1 MIREE
6 LHQLE
11 EQYEKEVAGIVQKTG
26 QLLRSK
32 FGLWV
37 LGAISFVDSAVAFP
51 GPVDPFL
58 AAYIMANR
66 KKAWLGFL
74 VATTASVLGGVM
86 LYLFATFFTD
96 QLLALLS
103 PEATVTFNEMISH
116 FDRGTFML
124 SLLGAFTPIPYGF
137 VVIAAGVL
145 KGNIFM
151 FILGSLIGRG
161 LRFGVV
167 AYLTHKFGSRALDI
181 AGKHLKTLSIAAIVL
196 AVLYGCYVWVR

>member
-1 MIREE
+1 MIRKE

-11 EQYEKEVAGIVQKTG
+11 EQYEKEVAGIVEKTG

-32 FGLWV
+32 WGLWV

-66 KKAWLGFL
+66 SRALLGFL
-74 VATTASVLGGVM
+74 VATFSSVLGGVM

-103 PEATVTFNEMISH
+103 PESTAAFHDIVEH
-116 FDRGTFML
+116 FDQGTFMIT
-124 SLLGAFTPIPYGF
+124 LLGAFTPIPYGF

-151 FILGSLIGRG
+151 FILGSIVGRG
-161 LRFGVV
+161 VRFGVV
-167 AYLTHKFGSRALDI
+167 AYLTHKFGNRALEI
-181 AGKHLKTLSIAAIVL
+181 ARAHLKTISITAIVL
-196 AVLYGCYVWVR
+196 TSVYIAYLYLF

>member
-11 EQYEKEVAGIVQKTG
+11 EQYEKEVAGIVEKTG

-66 KKAWLGFL
+66 SKAWLGYI
-74 VATTASVLGGVM
+74 VATASSVLGGVM

-96 QLLALLS
+96 QLLSHLS
-103 PEATVTFNEMISH
+103 PESLASFNDIVKH
-116 FDRGTFML
+116 FDQGTFML
-124 SLLGAFTPIPYGF
+124 TFLGAFTPIPYGF

-145 KGNIFM
+145 KGNLFM
-151 FILGSLIGRG
+151 FILGSLAGRG
-161 LRFGVV
+161 IRFGVV
-167 AYLTHKFGSRALDI
+167 AYLTYYFGERAMEI
-181 AGKHLKTLSIAAIVL
+181 ARKHIKTISLSALAA
-196 AVLYGCYVWVR
+196 AVVYGLYVIYF

>member
-1 MIREE
+1 MIRKE
-6 LHQLE
+6 LHHLE
-11 EQYEKEVAGIVQKTG
+11 EQYEKEVAGIVEKTG
-26 QLLRSK
+26 QLLRSR

-66 KKAWLGFL
+66 TKVWLGYI
-74 VATTASVLGGVM
+74 VATASSVLGGVM

-96 QLLALLS
+96 QLLGLLS
-103 PEATVTFNEMISH
+103 PEATVSFNDMIQH

-167 AYLTHKFGSRALDI
+167 AYLTHAFGERALDI
-181 AGKHLKTLSIAAIVL
+181 AKKYLKTLSIAAVAL
-196 AVLYGCYVWVR
+196 AVVYALYVWVR

>member
-1 MIREE
+1 MIKEE

-11 EQYEKEVAGIVQKTG
+11 EQYEKEVAGVVEKSG

-32 FGLWV
+32 YGLWV

-66 KKAWLGFL
+66 ARAVRGFV
-74 VATTASVLGGVM
+74 VATAGSVLGGVM
-86 LYLFATFFTD
+86 LYLFASFFTD

-103 PEATVTFNEMISH
+103 PESLIAFNDIVKH
-116 FDRGTFML
+116 FDQGTFL
-124 SLLGAFTPIPYGF
+124 LTFLGAFTPIPYGF
-137 VVIAAGVL
+137 IVIAAGVL

-151 FILGSLIGRG
+151 FIAGSFLGRA
-161 LRFGVV
+161 LRYGVV
-167 AYLTHKFGSRALDI
+167 AYLTYTFGNRALEI
-181 AGKHLKTLSIAAIVL
+181 AKKHLKVISLSALLAAL
-196 AVLYGCYVWVR
+196 AYAAYLILF

>member
-11 EQYEKEVAGIVQKTG
+11 EQYEKEVAGIVEKTG

-32 FGLWV
+32 WGLWV

-66 KKAWLGFL
+66 TRVLIGFI
-74 VATTASVLGGVM
+74 VATFSSVLGGVM

-96 QLLALLS
+96 QLLSLLS
-103 PEATVTFNEMISH
+103 SESTAAFHDIVEH
-116 FDRGTFML
+116 FDQGTFAIAF
-124 SLLGAFTPIPYGF
+124 LGAFTPIPYGF

-151 FILGSLIGRG
+151 FILGSLLGRG
-161 LRFGVV
+161 VRFGVV
-167 AYLTHKFGSRALDI
+167 AYLTHKFGNKALEI
-181 AGKHLKTLSIAAIVL
+181 AKTHLKTISIAVVL
-196 AVLYGCYVWVR
+196 IAAGYGVYLYLF

>member
-6 LHQLE
+6 LHHLE
-11 EQYEKEVAGIVQKTG
+11 EQYEKEVTGLVNKTG
-26 QLLRSK
+26 QLLQSK

-66 KKAWLGFL
+66 TRAFLGYA
-74 VATTASVLGGVM
+74 VAVLSSVLGGVM
-86 LYLFATFFTD
+86 LYLFAAFFTD
-96 QLLALLS
+96 QLLS
-103 PEATVTFNEMISH
+103 YFSSESVDTFNQMVQN
-116 FDRGTFML
+116 FDKGTFTL
-124 SLLGAFTPIPYGF
+124 TFLGAFTPIPYGF

-151 FILGSLIGRG
+151 FILGSLAGRG
-161 LRFGVV
+161 IRFGVV
-167 AYLTHKFGSRALDI
+167 AYLTHRFGEKALDI
-181 AGKHLKTLSIAAIVL
+181 ARKNLKVLSIVALVCF
-196 AVLYGCYVWVR
+196 AVYMLYHFF

>member
-11 EQYEKEVAGIVQKTG
+11 EQYEKEVAGIVDKTG

-32 FGLWV
+32 YGLWV

-66 KKAWLGFL
+66 SKAWLGYA
-74 VATTASVLGGVM
+74 VATLASVLGGVM
-86 LYLFATFFTD
+86 LYLFAVFFTE
-96 QLLALLS
+96 QLLATLS
-103 PEATVTFNEMISH
+103 PESTKTFNDLVQH
-116 FDRGTFML
+116 FDQGTFML
-124 SLLGAFTPIPYGF
+124 SFLGAFTPIPYGF
-137 VVIAAGVL
+137 VVIAAGIL

-151 FILGSLIGRG
+151 LILGSLLGRG
-161 LRFGVV
+161 IRFGVV
-167 AYLTHKFGSRALDI
+167 AYLTYRFGESALTI
-181 AGKHLKTLSIAAIVL
+181 AKTHLKTLSIGALSL
-196 AVLYGCYVWVR
+196 AVLYGFYVWVW

>member
-6 LHQLE
+6 LHHLE
-11 EQYEKEVAGIVQKTG
+11 EQYEKEVTGIVNKTG
-26 QLLRSK
+26 QLLQSK

-66 KKAWLGFL
+66 TRAFLGYA
-74 VATTASVLGGVM
+74 VAVLSSVLGGVM
-86 LYLFATFFTD
+86 LYLFAAFFTE
-96 QLLALLS
+96 QLLSHFS
-103 PEATVTFNEMISH
+103 PESVATFNDMVQN
-116 FDRGTFML
+116 FDKGTFTL
-124 SLLGAFTPIPYGF
+124 TFLGAFTPIPYGF

-151 FILGSLIGRG
+151 FILGSLAGRG
-161 LRFGVV
+161 IRFGVV
-167 AYLTHKFGSRALDI
+167 AYLTHKFGDQALGI
-181 AGKHLKTLSIAAIVL
+181 AKKNLKLLSLVAVAAVSL
-196 AVLYGCYVWVR
+196 YVLYKLYF